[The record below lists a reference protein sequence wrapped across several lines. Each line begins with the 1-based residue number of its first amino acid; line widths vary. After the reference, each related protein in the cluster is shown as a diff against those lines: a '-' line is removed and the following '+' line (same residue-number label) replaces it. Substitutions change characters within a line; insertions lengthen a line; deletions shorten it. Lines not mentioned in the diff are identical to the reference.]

1 MASKVLEQG
10 RPPSPFDGPPPGS
23 RPRSE
28 AEQQED
34 ARRRSKITPACFS
47 HSAMRVS
54 DLRKTREFY
63 EDVIGLPMVRA
74 DRIKQAPVPGRG
86 PPYDMI
92 HAFFELADGSMVAF
106 FEADKTVCDPDHVFP
121 RDPLQL
127 HFAVRM
133 PSEQSIRDAE
143 VRVRTAGYE
152 CMYVPHPDALSL
164 YIDDPDG
171 LQFELIY
178 HWENFDTSL
187 DPEGARRSLE
197 AWYENGQRWN

>member
-1 MASKVLEQG
+1 
-10 RPPSPFDGPPPGS
+10 
-23 RPRSE
+23 
-28 AEQQED
+28 
-34 ARRRSKITPACFS
+34 
-47 HSAMRVS
+47 MRVS